1 MSNPPSRRAILSLY
15 HSTLR
20 TSKSFSS
27 YNFRN
32 YFIRRTKD
40 TFRTIQS
47 ESDPARIQS
56 QYSEAQWKIRSLRW
70 PELTVELVE
79 ADKLLPADNLLSCTG
94 VSSHASSRSSLL
106 EISTE
111 DC

>member
-40 TFRTIQS
+40 TFRAIQS

-56 QYSEAQWKIRSLRW
+56 HYSEAVRELSVLRRSAIVNQLYGGWR
-70 PELTVELVE
+70 LAVEDQKPSMAR
-79 ADKLLPADNLLSCTG
+79 ADS
-94 VSSHASSRSSLL
+94 
-106 EISTE
+106 
-111 DC
+111 

>member
-32 YFIRRTKD
+32 YFIRRTKY

-56 QYSEAQWKIRSLRW
+56 QYSEAVRELAVLRRSAIVNQLYGGWR
-70 PELTVELVE
+70 LAVEDQKPSM
-79 ADKLLPADNLLSCTG
+79 ARTDS
-94 VSSHASSRSSLL
+94 
-106 EISTE
+106 
-111 DC
+111 

>member
-40 TFRTIQS
+40 TFRAIQS
-47 ESDPARIQS
+47 ESDPARMQS
-56 QYSEAQWKIRSLRW
+56 QYSEAVRELSVLRRSAIVNQLYGGWR
-70 PELTVELVE
+70 LAVEDQKPSMAR
-79 ADKLLPADNLLSCTG
+79 ADS
-94 VSSHASSRSSLL
+94 
-106 EISTE
+106 
-111 DC
+111 